1 MKNDYLG
8 NNGKACALG
17 RGLFSAFLLSAFL
30 IGSPQT
36 MFAGTTGMQAVQQNG
51 VVKGQ
56 VVDHNGE
63 PIIGATI
70 KVVGTDRGTVTN
82 LDGKF
87 TLEGVNTG
95 KLNISYV
102 GFGTKEVNF
111 RAGETLNITLDEDME
126 ALDEVVVIGYGTTKK
141 ANLTGSVAAVDF
153 TEISNLPVANTSN
166 LLQGRLPGVVLQLNG
181 AQAGHD
187 DPEIRVRGIGT
198 LGDASKNNPM
208 VLIDGIES
216 SISQMS
222 ELPAEDIQSVSV
234 LKDAASAAIYGVRAA
249 NGVILVTTKRGL
261 EMRPQVTYSGS
272 VALQEATVLPDF
284 VGGYDWALMFNEAQ
298 PARAYTQDM
307 LDKLKNGSDPDHFAN
322 TDWAREMFRTAF
334 MQQHHLS
341 VQGGSQAMHYMF
353 SVQYLDQDGI
363 MKNTRNKRYNF
374 RSNIDAKLGRVK
386 LGLNLAGSK
395 QSVYEPTTGVTGEG
409 LMRDLT
415 WFTRPT
421 VPVKFSN
428 GHWAYNDGNGAISQ
442 STFKNPLRDIYNGK
456 RDNDHY
462 RFDGKVFGEVD
473 ILDGLKF
480 TSSLAFKLYTNRMM
494 TYSPRNEAHY
504 NAEGD
509 EIAPAGTQNT
519 LTNYD
524 WFQTGWINENI
535 LSYNK
540 KFGDHQLGVLLGH
553 SIQENRYDVDT
564 SSKQGFPTD
573 AIYELNGG
581 TQNPSANGYAEED
594 ALQSFFGR
602 LSYNYADRYLAEFNI
617 RHDGSSRLPK
627 NNRYATFP
635 SFSAAWVVSNE
646 AFLQNVDWL
655 SSLKLR
661 ASWGKLGNQE
671 IGNYAFAETLAA
683 QGSYYFGDKKYIGM
697 RATGIANEN
706 IKWET
711 TTITDFGFDASFF
724 KGRLSTTFDWYN
736 KVTND
741 ILLQLPM
748 PGIFLGSLGAPYQN
762 AGKVKNTG
770 WEWSVNYY
778 DHAGDWN
785 WNAGFSLSGVHNEIV
800 DMNGQESISGS
811 TINREGEAIGSYY
824 GLKALGLY
832 RTEADL
838 QRTNSEGKQIMQNG
852 QAPQLGDI
860 MYEDFNDDGNINDD
874 DRQIIGN
881 PFPKLQYA
889 ISLGASW
896 KNFDL
901 SMFWQGI
908 AGLDRFNWETT
919 VISNGGNKSTR
930 WLDRWSASNPG
941 GSMPALGREY
951 NDTYSSFWL
960 TKGDYLR
967 LKSLELG
974 YTFRKNQLFQQWG
987 VQSVRL
993 YLAGSNLLT
1002 FSSLDDYDPEKF
1014 SSDMRNDA
1022 HPNVRAYSF
1031 GVIVKF

>member
-1 MKNDYLG
+1 MKNVFFRSC
-8 NNGKACALG
+8 GKARASWH
-17 RGLFSAFLLSAFL
+17 RLFSAFLLSAFL
-30 IGSPQT
+30 IGGPQT
-36 MFAGTTGMQAVQQNG
+36 VFAGAHGVQAVQQNG
-51 VVKGQ
+51 TVKGQ

-82 LDGKF
+82 LDGQF
-87 TLEGVNTG
+87 TLEGVTAG

-153 TEISNLPVANTSN
+153 TELSNLPVANTSN
-166 LLQGRLPGVVLQLNG
+166 LLQGRLPGVVLQMNG

-272 VALQEATVLPDF
+272 VALQEPTVLPDF

-307 LDKLKNGSDPDHFAN
+307 LDKLKSGSDPDHFASTN
-322 TDWAREMFRTAF
+322 WAKEMFRTAF

-341 VQGGSQAMHYMF
+341 VQGGSQVMHYMF
-353 SVQYLDQDGI
+353 SVQYMDQDGI

-395 QSVYEPTTGVTGEG
+395 QSVYEPTTDVTGEG

-428 GHWAYNDGNGAISQ
+428 GHYAYTDGNGAISQ
-442 STFKNPLRDIYNGK
+442 STFKNPVHDIYTGK

-473 ILDGLKF
+473 LVKGLQF
-480 TSSLAFKLYTNRMM
+480 RTSLAYKLYTNRMM
-494 TYSPRNEAHY
+494 TYSPRSEAKY
-504 NAEGD
+504 NAEGE

-519 LTNYD
+519 LTDYD

-535 LSYNK
+535 LTYNNK
-540 KFGDHQLGVLLGH
+540 WGDHNLGVLVGH
-553 SIQENRYDVDT
+553 SIQENRYDVNE

-581 TQNPSANGYAEED
+581 TQNPSASGYAEED

-602 LSYNYADRYLAEFNI
+602 VSYNFADRYLAEFNI

-627 NNRYATFP
+627 GNRYATFP
-635 SFSAAWVVSNE
+635 SFSAAWVMSNE
-646 AFLQNVDWL
+646 AFMQNIDWL
-655 SSLKLR
+655 NSLKLR

-671 IGNYAFAETLAA
+671 IGNYAYAETLAA
-683 QGSYYFGDKKYIGM
+683 QGSYYFGDKKFIGM
-697 RATGIANEN
+697 RATSIANEK

-711 TTITDFGFDASFF
+711 TTITDFGLDASFF

-736 KVTND
+736 KVTDD
-741 ILLQLPM
+741 ILLRLPM
-748 PGIFLGSLGAPYQN
+748 PGIYLGSLNAPYQN

-770 WEWSVNYY
+770 WEWNVNYY

-785 WNAGFSLSGVHNEIV
+785 WNAGFSLASVHNEIV
-800 DMNGQESISGS
+800 DMNGQESISGN

-824 GLKALGLY
+824 GLKAIGLY

-838 QRTNSEGKQIMQNG
+838 NRTNSEGKVITQNG
-852 QAPQLGDI
+852 QAPSLGDI
-860 MYEDFNDDGNINDD
+860 MFEDFNDDGNINDD
-874 DRQIIGN
+874 DRQILGN

-919 VISNGGNKSTR
+919 AISNGGNKSTR
-930 WLDRWSASNPG
+930 WLDRYSASNVNAE
-941 GSMPALGREY
+941 MPRLGNEY

-974 YTFRKNQLFQQWG
+974 YTFRKNALFQQWG

-1002 FSSLDDYDPEKF
+1002 FTSVKDYDPEKL
-1014 SSDMRNDA
+1014 SSDMRNDV